1 MKDTTTPLPTT
12 SIDTPT
18 STPVTTA
25 SSTPVSVPAT
35 PARGAAAGRILEA
48 TSACIVQ
55 KGAADVSLQD
65 VAEAAGVS
73 KALIHYHFHDKGE
86 LLARLVEWL
95 RAGLVARQETAL
107 TGVSPSA
114 ALDALWQ
121 WLSDELE
128 RGDLRALLD
137 LSLVQGTAVQAA
149 VRSTATARRE
159 ASALVITKLFQALGL
174 RPRVPAPLI
183 ADAFVAFVDGLA
195 LDRVVAPERNARL
208 SFDVFWLATLG
219 LTD

>member
-1 MKDTTTPLPTT
+1 M
-12 SIDTPT
+12 SEVT
-18 STPVTTA
+18 ST
-25 SSTPVSVPAT
+25 
-35 PARGAAAGRILEA
+35 RGAAAGRILEA

-95 RAGLVARQETAL
+95 RAGLVARQSTAL
-107 TGVSPSA
+107 SGVSGSA

-137 LSLVQGTAVQAA
+137 LTLVQGEAVQSA
-149 VRSTATARRE
+149 VRITAAERRDAATE
-159 ASALVITKLFQALGL
+159 VITQLFEALGL
-174 RPRVPAPLI
+174 KPRVPSALI
-183 ADAFVAFVDGLA
+183 GHAFVAFVDGLA
-195 LDRVVAPERNARL
+195 LDRVVEPERNARI
-208 SFDVFWLATLG
+208 SFDVFWLAMLS

>member
-1 MKDTTTPLPTT
+1 M
-12 SIDTPT
+12 SE
-18 STPVTTA
+18 
-25 SSTPVSVPAT
+25 AT
-35 PARGAAAGRILEA
+35 GTRGAASGRILEA

-107 TGVSPSA
+107 TDVSGSA

-121 WLSDELE
+121 WLADELE

-137 LSLVQGTAVQAA
+137 LSLVQGEAVQAA
-149 VRSTATARRE
+149 VRITAADRRD
-159 ASALVITKLFQALGL
+159 AATGVITALFKALGL
-174 RPRVPAPLI
+174 TPRVPAPLI
-183 ADAFVAFVDGLA
+183 GNAFVAFVDGLA
-195 LDRVVAPERNARL
+195 LDRVVEPERNARV
-208 SFDVFWLATLG
+208 SFDVFWLAMLS

>member
-1 MKDTTTPLPTT
+1 MAEP
-12 SIDTPT
+12 IA
-18 STPVTTA
+18 ST
-25 SSTPVSVPAT
+25 
-35 PARGAAAGRILEA
+35 RGAAAGRILEA
-48 TSACIVQ
+48 TSACIIQ

-95 RAGLVARQETAL
+95 RAGLVARQTTAL
-107 TGVSPSA
+107 SGVSANA

-137 LSLVQGTAVQAA
+137 LSLVQGEAVQLAIRATAA
-149 VRSTATARRE
+149 ARRE
-159 ASALVITKLFQALGL
+159 AANTVTTQLFEALAL
-174 RPRVPAPLI
+174 RPRVPAALI

-195 LDRVVAPERNARL
+195 LDSVVAPERNARV
-208 SFDVFWLATLG
+208 SFDVFWLAMLG
-219 LTD
+219 LTE

>member
-1 MKDTTTPLPTT
+1 M
-12 SIDTPT
+12 SE
-18 STPVTTA
+18 
-25 SSTPVSVPAT
+25 AT
-35 PARGAAAGRILEA
+35 GTRGAAAGRILEA

-95 RAGLVARQETAL
+95 RAGLVARQATAL
-107 TGVSPSA
+107 TGVSGSA

-121 WLSDELE
+121 WLSDELD

-137 LSLVQGTAVQAA
+137 LTLVQGEAVQAA
-149 VRSTATARRE
+149 VRITAMERRTAAAE
-159 ASALVITKLFQALGL
+159 VIGELCTMLGL
-174 RPRVPAPLI
+174 TPRVPAELLG
-183 ADAFVAFVDGLA
+183 DAFVAFVDGLA
-195 LDRVVAPERNARL
+195 LDRVVEPERNARV
-208 SFDVFWLATLG
+208 SFDVFWLAMLS

>member
-1 MKDTTTPLPTT
+1 MTETT
-12 SIDTPT
+12 ST
-18 STPVTTA
+18 
-25 SSTPVSVPAT
+25 
-35 PARGAAAGRILEA
+35 RGAAAGRILEA

-73 KALIHYHFHDKGE
+73 KALIHYHFHDNGE

-95 RAGLVARQETAL
+95 HAGLIARQSTAL
-107 TGVSPSA
+107 SGVSASA

-121 WLSDELE
+121 WMSDELE

-137 LSLVQGTAVQAA
+137 LTLVQGEAVQAA
-149 VRSTATARRE
+149 VRVTAGARRDTA
-159 ASALVITKLFQALGL
+159 ASVVGALFDALGL

-183 ADAFVAFVDGLA
+183 ADAFIAFMDGLA
-195 LDRVVAPERNARL
+195 LDRVVEPTRNARI
-208 SFDVFWLATLG
+208 SFDVFWLAMLG

>member
-1 MKDTTTPLPTT
+1 MTMTE
-12 SIDTPT
+12 
-18 STPVTTA
+18 
-25 SSTPVSVPAT
+25 PA
-35 PARGAAAGRILEA
+35 PSGRGAAAGRILEA

-95 RAGLVARQETAL
+95 RVGLVARQEAAL
-107 TGVSPSA
+107 SGVSPSA

-121 WLSDELE
+121 WLSDELD

-137 LSLVQGTAVQAA
+137 LTLVQGASVQAA
-149 VRSTATARRE
+149 IRVTASARRAAAAE
-159 ASALVITKLFQALGL
+159 VTTQLCSALGL
-174 RPRVPAPLI
+174 RPRVPTALI

-195 LDRVVAPERNARL
+195 LDRVVAPERNARI
-208 SFDVFWLATLG
+208 SFDVFWLAMLG

>member
-1 MKDTTTPLPTT
+1 MTEPT
-12 SIDTPT
+12 
-18 STPVTTA
+18 VQ
-25 SSTPVSVPAT
+25 
-35 PARGAAAGRILEA
+35 ARGAAAGRILEA

-95 RAGLVARQETAL
+95 RAGLVARQSTAL
-107 TGVSPSA
+107 SGVSASA

-121 WLSDELE
+121 WLSDELD

-137 LSLVQGTAVQAA
+137 LSLVQGEAVQAA
-149 VRSTATARRE
+149 VRATAAVRRQT
-159 ASALVITKLFQALGL
+159 AATVIAELFDALGL
-174 RPRVPAPLI
+174 RPRVPAPLV
-183 ADAFVAFVDGLA
+183 ADAFVAFADGLA
-195 LDRVVAPERNARL
+195 LDRVVEPARNARI
-208 SFDVFWLATLG
+208 SFDVFWLAMLG
-219 LTD
+219 MTD

>member
-1 MKDTTTPLPTT
+1 MSDAAGTG
-12 SIDTPT
+12 
-18 STPVTTA
+18 
-25 SSTPVSVPAT
+25 
-35 PARGAAAGRILEA
+35 RGAAAGRILEA
-48 TSACIVQ
+48 TSACIIQ

-95 RAGLVARQETAL
+95 RAGLVARQSTAL
-107 TGVSPSA
+107 TGVSASA

-121 WLSDELE
+121 WLSDELD

-137 LSLVQGTAVQAA
+137 LSLVQGESVQAA
-149 VRSTATARRE
+149 VQATATARRE
-159 ASALVITKLFQALGL
+159 AAAAVTHELFEALDL

-195 LDRVVAPERNARL
+195 LDRVVAPERNPRI
-208 SFDVFWLATLG
+208 SFDVFWLAMLG

>member
-1 MKDTTTPLPTT
+1 MTEPTVTPTT
-12 SIDTPT
+12 G
-18 STPVTTA
+18 TT
-25 SSTPVSVPAT
+25 
-35 PARGAAAGRILEA
+35 RGAAAGRILEA

-95 RAGLVARQETAL
+95 RVGLVARQEQAL
-107 TGVSPSA
+107 TGVPASA
-114 ALDALWQ
+114 SLDALWQ

-137 LSLVQGTAVQAA
+137 LTLVQGEAVQAA
-149 VRSTATARRE
+149 VRATASARRE
-159 ASALVITKLFQALGL
+159 AAAIVTTALFDALGL
-174 RPRVPAPLI
+174 RSRVPVALI

-195 LDRVVAPERNARL
+195 LDRVVAPERNARI

-219 LTD
+219 HTD

>member
-1 MKDTTTPLPTT
+1 MT
-12 SIDTPT
+12 DTPT
-18 STPVTTA
+18 ST
-25 SSTPVSVPAT
+25 
-35 PARGAAAGRILEA
+35 RGAAAGRILEA

-95 RAGLVARQETAL
+95 HAGLVARQSTAL
-107 TGVSPSA
+107 TGVSGSA

-137 LSLVQGTAVQAA
+137 LTLVQGASVQAA
-149 VRSTATARRE
+149 VRITAAARRD
-159 ASALVITKLFQALGL
+159 AATLVINALFDALGL
-174 RPRVPAPLI
+174 KARVPSALI

-195 LDRVVAPERNARL
+195 LDRVVEPERNARV
-208 SFDVFWLATLG
+208 SFDVFWLAMLS

>member
-1 MKDTTTPLPTT
+1 MSETT
-12 SIDTPT
+12 ST
-18 STPVTTA
+18 
-25 SSTPVSVPAT
+25 
-35 PARGAAAGRILEA
+35 RGAAAGRILEA
-48 TSACIVQ
+48 TSACIIE

-95 RAGLVARQETAL
+95 RAGLVARQSTAL
-107 TGVSPSA
+107 TGVSGSA

-137 LSLVQGTAVQAA
+137 LALVQGASVQAA
-149 VRSTATARRE
+149 VRITAAERRD
-159 ASALVITKLFQALGL
+159 AATQVITALFDALGL
-174 RPRVPAPLI
+174 KARVPPALI
-183 ADAFVAFVDGLA
+183 GDAFVAFVDGLA
-195 LDRVVAPERNARL
+195 LDRVVEPERNARI
-208 SFDVFWLATLG
+208 SFDVFWLAMLS

>member
-1 MKDTTTPLPTT
+1 M
-12 SIDTPT
+12 SEAT
-18 STPVTTA
+18 ST
-25 SSTPVSVPAT
+25 
-35 PARGAAAGRILEA
+35 RGAAAGRILEA

-95 RAGLVARQETAL
+95 RAGLVARQRTAL
-107 TGVSPSA
+107 TDVSGSA

-121 WLSDELE
+121 WLSDELD

-137 LSLVQGTAVQAA
+137 LALVQGASVQAA
-149 VRSTATARRE
+149 VRITAAERRD
-159 ASALVITKLFQALGL
+159 AATQVITALFEALGL
-174 RPRVPAPLI
+174 TPRVPASLI
-183 ADAFVAFVDGLA
+183 GDAFVAFVDGLA
-195 LDRVVAPERNARL
+195 LDRVVEPDRNARI
-208 SFDVFWLATLG
+208 SFDVFWLAMLS

>member
-1 MKDTTTPLPTT
+1 MSEP
-12 SIDTPT
+12 
-18 STPVTTA
+18 TA
-25 SSTPVSVPAT
+25 SASTGAPSG
-35 PARGAAAGRILEA
+35 RGAAAGRILEA
-48 TSACIVQ
+48 TSACIVRM
-55 KGAADVSLQD
+55 GAADVSLQD

-95 RAGLVARQETAL
+95 RVGLVARQETAL
-107 TGVSPSA
+107 SGVPASA

-121 WLSDELE
+121 WLSDELD

-137 LSLVQGTAVQAA
+137 LTLVKGDAVEAA
-149 VRSTATARRE
+149 VRVTAADRRE
-159 ASALVITKLFQALGL
+159 AATGVITQLFEALGL
-174 RPRVPAPLI
+174 RPRVPVPLI
-183 ADAFVAFVDGLA
+183 ADTFIAFVDGLA
-195 LDRVVAPERNARL
+195 LDRVVAPERNARI

>member
-1 MKDTTTPLPTT
+1 MTTR
-12 SIDTPT
+12 DTPT
-18 STPVTTA
+18 GTT
-25 SSTPVSVPAT
+25 
-35 PARGAAAGRILEA
+35 RGAASGRILEA
-48 TSACIVQ
+48 TSACIIQ

-95 RAGLVARQETAL
+95 RVALVARQETAL
-107 TGVSPSA
+107 EGVSASA

-137 LSLVQGTAVQAA
+137 LTLVQGTAVQAA
-149 VRSTATARRE
+149 VHTTAAARR
-159 ASALVITKLFQALGL
+159 AAAGSVTIQLFDALGL
-174 RPRVPAPLI
+174 RPRVPASLI
-183 ADAFVAFVDGLA
+183 ADAFIAFVDGLA
-195 LDRVVAPERNARL
+195 LDRVVAPERNARI
-208 SFDVFWLATLG
+208 SFDVFWLAMLG

>member
-1 MKDTTTPLPTT
+1 MTETT
-12 SIDTPT
+12 ST
-18 STPVTTA
+18 
-25 SSTPVSVPAT
+25 
-35 PARGAAAGRILEA
+35 RGAAAGRILEA

-95 RAGLVARQETAL
+95 HAGLIARQSTAL
-107 TGVSPSA
+107 SGVSA
-114 ALDALWQ
+114 TATLDALWQ

-137 LSLVQGTAVQAA
+137 LTLVQGEAVQAA
-149 VRSTATARRE
+149 VRVTAGARRDTAAIVVGE
-159 ASALVITKLFQALGL
+159 LFDALGL

-183 ADAFVAFVDGLA
+183 ADAFIAFMDGLA
-195 LDRVVAPERNARL
+195 LDRVVEPTRNARI
-208 SFDVFWLATLG
+208 SFDVFWLAMLG

>member
-1 MKDTTTPLPTT
+1 M
-12 SIDTPT
+12 SEVT
-18 STPVTTA
+18 ST
-25 SSTPVSVPAT
+25 
-35 PARGAAAGRILEA
+35 RGAAAGRILEA

-95 RAGLVARQETAL
+95 RAGLVARQSTAL
-107 TGVSPSA
+107 SGVSGSA

-137 LSLVQGTAVQAA
+137 LTLVQGEAVQSA
-149 VRSTATARRE
+149 VRITAAERRDVATE
-159 ASALVITKLFQALGL
+159 VITQLFEALGL
-174 RPRVPAPLI
+174 KPRVPSALI
-183 ADAFVAFVDGLA
+183 GHAFVAFVDGLA
-195 LDRVVAPERNARL
+195 LDRVVEPERNARI
-208 SFDVFWLATLG
+208 SFDVFWLAMLS

>member
-1 MKDTTTPLPTT
+1 MSDA
-12 SIDTPT
+12 T
-18 STPVTTA
+18 ST
-25 SSTPVSVPAT
+25 
-35 PARGAAAGRILEA
+35 RGAAAGRILEA

-95 RAGLVARQETAL
+95 RAGLVARQSTAL
-107 TGVSPSA
+107 TGVTGSA

-137 LSLVQGTAVQAA
+137 LALVQGTSVQAA
-149 VRSTATARRE
+149 VRITAAERRD
-159 ASALVITKLFQALGL
+159 AATQVITALFDALGL
-174 RPRVPAPLI
+174 KARVPTALI
-183 ADAFVAFVDGLA
+183 GDAFVAFVDGVA
-195 LDRVVAPERNARL
+195 LDRVVEPDRNARV
-208 SFDVFWLATLG
+208 SFDVFWLAMLS

>member
-1 MKDTTTPLPTT
+1 MTTR
-12 SIDTPT
+12 DTPT
-18 STPVTTA
+18 T
-25 SSTPVSVPAT
+25 
-35 PARGAAAGRILEA
+35 ARGAATGRILEA

-95 RAGLVARQETAL
+95 RLGLVARQETAL
-107 TGVSPSA
+107 AGVSASA

-137 LSLVQGTAVQAA
+137 LTLVQGTAVQAA
-149 VRSTATARRE
+149 VHATAAARRE
-159 ASALVITKLFQALGL
+159 AAGSVTMQLFDALGL

-183 ADAFVAFVDGLA
+183 ADAFIAFVDGLA
-195 LDRVVAPERNARL
+195 LDRVVAPERNARI
-208 SFDVFWLATLG
+208 SFDVFWLAMLS

>member
-1 MKDTTTPLPTT
+1 MSEPAATT
-12 SIDTPT
+12 ST
-18 STPVTTA
+18 
-25 SSTPVSVPAT
+25 
-35 PARGAAAGRILEA
+35 RGAAAGRILEA
-48 TSACIVQ
+48 TSACIVL

-95 RAGLVARQETAL
+95 RVGLVARQEQAL
-107 TGVSPSA
+107 TGVPASA

-137 LSLVQGTAVQAA
+137 LTLVQGHAVEAA
-149 VRSTATARRE
+149 VRATAAARRE
-159 ASALVITKLFQALGL
+159 AAASVTAALFDALGL
-174 RPRVPAPLI
+174 RSRVPVVLI

-195 LDRVVAPERNARL
+195 LDRVVAPERNARI